1 MVLELLS
8 VDIPC
13 TGVNLQISIIVPP
26 LAEKDSE
33 ILYIYHQQLR
43 KQKRT
48 IDIPI
53 DKQTNRDRYNLKT
66 ITATK
71 GPSLAPKRNP

>member
-48 IDIPI
+48 IDI